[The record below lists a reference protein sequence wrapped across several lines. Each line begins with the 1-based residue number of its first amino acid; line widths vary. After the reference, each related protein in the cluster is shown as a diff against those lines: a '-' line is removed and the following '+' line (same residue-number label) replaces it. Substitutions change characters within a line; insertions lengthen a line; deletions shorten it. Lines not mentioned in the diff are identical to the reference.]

1 VKSEERSRER
11 TEGRNARSHLVRRT
25 RQSNTRDQIARL
37 ASCGASTDCHRIRTF
52 RRGLRAAEGA
62 RAGWRGCLTDNYYT
76 GSMLGIG
83 INSRY
88 CPWRARTDASTRKQL
103 EVAHVN
109 VKVVSYLRKLN
120 T

>member
-1 VKSEERSRER
+1 MKSAERSRER
-11 TEGRNARSHLVRRT
+11 TEGRNAHLVRRRT
-25 RQSNTRDQIARL
+25 RQPNTRDQIPRF
-37 ASCGASTDCHRIRTF
+37 ASCGASTGCPRIRTF
-52 RRGLRAAEGA
+52 RRGLRVVEGA

-88 CPWRARTDASTRKQL
+88 YPWRARTDASTRKQF

-109 VKVVSYLRKLN
+109 VTVVSYLRKLN

>member
-1 VKSEERSRER
+1 MSSDPNISARPESG
-11 TEGRNARSHLVRRT
+11 GR
-25 RQSNTRDQIARL
+25 
-37 ASCGASTDCHRIRTF
+37 CP
-52 RRGLRAAEGA
+52 

-88 CPWRARTDASTRKQL
+88 YPWRARTDASTRKQF

-109 VKVVSYLRKLN
+109 VTVVSYLRKLN